1 MESLPKTMRA
11 VILKELNGPLSV
23 EEVPIPKPL
32 AGQVLIKMEG
42 APIHPADFSFMRGQY
57 GITKPLPVI
66 PGNEGCGIVIENG
79 GGLYGWK
86 IKGQRVVVG
95 STQNSTGTWAE
106 YMVADAIRCIPL
118 GKDVTFEEGAFA
130 MGNPLTALGF
140 YDYAVKENA
149 RAVILSAACSA
160 VSRMSARYFQSK
172 GISVVNIV
180 RRKEQEDILKAEGA
194 KIVLN
199 SSNEHFEA
207 SLQEAIKLVNPT
219 VFFDSVGGT
228 LTGTVLKAMPNKS
241 VVYMYGF
248 LSKDKCE
255 IDGRDL
261 RYKDKLVKGFFLSNW
276 IKEKGNV
283 KILFLL
289 NEMKNN
295 LKTILK
301 TAISKVISIDEID
314 EGILFYKKHMSE
326 GKVLINFSKK
336 KEGEKKEENKE
347 QNFPQTK
354 INESEEKKE
363 NIGAEEEKKESENS

>member
-1 MESLPKTMRA
+1 MRA
-11 VILKELNGPLSV
+11 IILKELNGPLTI

-140 YDYAVKENA
+140 YDYAMKENA

-172 GISVVNIV
+172 GISVVNII
-180 RRKEQEDILKAEGA
+180 RRKEQEEILKAEGA

-199 SSNEHFEA
+199 SADEHFES

-283 KILFLL
+283 KLLFLL

-326 GKVLINFSKK
+326 GKVLISFSKK
-336 KEGEKKEENKE
+336 KEGGEKKEENIEKIE
-347 QNFPQTK
+347 EKNVFETK
-354 INESEEKKE
+354 IHESEEKKE
-363 NIGAEEEKKESENS
+363 DVIAEEEKKESESS